1 MARAAWAEETVFL
14 CRHGVKQGMG
24 MLREYGVK
32 RGDSWG
38 RGGSCQ
44 RSLRE
49 AIGNFQKV
57 TDTRVDYKEDDTFWQ
72 KRRED
77 GVRRR

>member
-1 MARAAWAEETVFL
+1 MARAAWAEGTVFL
-14 CRHGVKQGMG
+14 CRHGVKQGMD
-24 MLREYGVK
+24 MLREYRVK

-38 RGGSCQ
+38 SGGSCQ

-57 TDTRVDYKEDDTFWQ
+57 TDPRVDFKEDDTFWQ
-72 KRRED
+72 KRGEN